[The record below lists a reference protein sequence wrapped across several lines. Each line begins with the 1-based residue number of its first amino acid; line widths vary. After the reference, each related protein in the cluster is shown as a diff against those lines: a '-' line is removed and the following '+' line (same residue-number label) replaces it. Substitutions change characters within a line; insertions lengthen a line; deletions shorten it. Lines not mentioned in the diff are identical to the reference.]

1 MTQPPKEK
9 SLVVDVLTRYHQEYP
24 HGEFTHDYIKD
35 EKHCHLC
42 KLREDRNKAIRIAEI
57 EEQIS
62 ELSIRYA
69 RGGAHPYEFAERMR
83 ILATEHSKA
92 THD

>member
-9 SLVVDVLTRYHQEYP
+9 SLVVEALIQAQFNYEWRF
-24 HGEFTHDYIKD
+24 GERSERTD
-35 EKHCHLC
+35 
-42 KLREDRNKAIRIAEI
+42 KAIRIAEI